1 MTNDFEMAALFPC
14 PVYITTRDS
23 DLDLTE
29 EKEIEDIIKAGLRE
43 DGDRNH
49 HTENTYIFDTSLKNL
64 KEFCEHH
71 VKNYVKEILNAEEE
85 LDFYITQ
92 SWVNVVEPGGNI
104 HRHRHSNSIISG
116 CFYIST
122 ENDDTVVFND
132 PNRTSKLQVEPNEYN
147 DWNSTACHFP
157 ATNNRLLLF
166 PSWLEHEVMPNE
178 SATTKRIS
186 LSFNTFAK
194 GIFGNRNALNN
205 LILK

>member
-1 MTNDFEMAALFPC
+1 MTNDFEMAGIFPC

-23 DLDLTE
+23 DLDSTE
-29 EKEIEDIIKAGLRE
+29 EKEIQDIIKDGLHK

-71 VKNYVKEILNAEEE
+71 VKNYVKEILNAEKE

-92 SWVNVVEPGGNI
+92 SWLNVVEPGGNI
-104 HRHRHSNSIISG
+104 HRHQHSNSIISG

-132 PNRTSKLQVEPNEYN
+132 PNRKSKLQVEPNQYN

-157 ATNNRLLLF
+157 ATNNKLLLF

-186 LSFNTFAK
+186 LAFNTFAK